1 MQYVDVFNGDADGLC
16 ALQQI
21 RLATPRNA
29 TLVTGVKRDIALL
42 RRVPVRADA
51 CVTVLDISLE
61 ENRAP
66 LLALLQCG
74 AQVEYFDHH
83 FAGEIPSHPGLV
95 SHIDTAGEVCT
106 SILVDRHLGGV
117 HRVWAVVGAFGDNL
131 NRPARQLAASL
142 GLDAAQ
148 TGALRELGECL
159 NYNAYVDVE
168 ADLVVHP
175 AELHAMLRPH
185 ADPFGLMDTEPAL
198 RVLRVL
204 RDTRLQDLQLAGAV
218 QPTAST
224 PVGMV
229 FILPDAGWSR
239 RVRGAWGNLLAH
251 ASPDRA
257 HAILAPNGQGAY
269 VVSVRAPVARMRGAD
284 ALCRQF
290 ATGGGRAGA
299 AGINHLETDDLP
311 LFIEAFGRAF

>member
-1 MQYVDVFNGDADGLC
+1 MDVFNGDADGLC

-42 RRVPVRADA
+42 RRVPVRAHA

-131 NRPARQLAASL
+131 DRPARQLAASL

-148 TGALRELGECL
+148 TEALRELGECL

-175 AELHAMLRPH
+175 AALHAMLLPH
-185 ADPFGLMDTEPAL
+185 ADPFGLMHTEPAL
-198 RVLRVL
+198 RVLR
-204 RDTRLQDLQLAGAV
+204 DNRLQDLQLAGAV

-224 PVGMV
+224 PAGQV
-229 FILPDAGWSR
+229 FILSDEAWSR

-251 ASPDRA
+251 ASPDQA
-257 HAILAPNGQGAY
+257 HAILAPNGKGAY

-299 AGINHLETDDLP
+299 AGINHLATGDLP